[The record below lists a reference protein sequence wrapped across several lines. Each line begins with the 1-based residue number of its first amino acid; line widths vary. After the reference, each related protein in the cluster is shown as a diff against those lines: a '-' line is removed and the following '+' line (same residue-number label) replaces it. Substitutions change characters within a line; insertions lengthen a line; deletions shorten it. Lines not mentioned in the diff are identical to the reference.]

1 MLKRIFSRSLQSG
14 YYTRVRLEQ
23 LFRRR
28 KFAVRRRNDC
38 LEITVPG
45 SSVRTSKAT
54 EKARSPLSCLTSSPT
69 ISESLHSFITYLT
82 HHTLDSCKNRH
93 PPNRRHDQVKP
104 WRHDRQSDPPT
115 LFWVVRVQDSKQQ
128 RGWRMEGAGYM
139 KKTGYPEI
147 ILSFVLHVISKC

>member
-1 MLKRIFSRSLQSG
+1 MLKRNFSRSLQSG
-14 YYTRVRLEQ
+14 YCTRVCLEQ

-28 KFAVRRRNDC
+28 KFAVWRRNDC

-82 HHTLDSCKNRH
+82 QHTLDAYSCEYRH
-93 PPNRRHDQVKP
+93 LLIRRHAQESLE
-104 WRHDRQSDPPT
+104 RHRDPP
-115 LFWVVRVQDSKQQ
+115 LSEFVELKIASNRED
-128 RGWRMEGAGYM
+128 EGFLESAISM
-139 KKTGYPEI
+139 K
-147 ILSFVLHVISKC
+147 